1 MEHGFQSEDSTV
13 AVFACEAPHN
23 IMYHAGEPRD
33 FLMVLADTM
42 STLGNVQMYVMGE
55 TLVVLGPE
63 HARMLHA
70 DGWRKRDIR
79 QFLFEHARQP
89 VARLKHGGPPQ
100 GDGRRELLWPKFVDP
115 HDDEQMVPVVRRPE
129 DIHLIVA
136 GGAGGPHST
145 CLPGWG
151 SRMAIRKI
159 AVPGGTRFRD
169 SRGGENP

>member
-1 MEHGFQSEDSTV
+1 
-13 AVFACEAPHN
+13 
-23 IMYHAGEPRD
+23 
-33 FLMVLADTM
+33 M

-63 HARMLHA
+63 HARMLHQ

-115 HDDEQMVPVVRRPE
+115 QDDAQMVPVVRRPE

-136 GGAGGPHST
+136 GGRWWPSFGLSPRLGIANGHEKDCKPRRVAWYR
-145 CLPGWG
+145 CLLN
-151 SRMAIRKI
+151 
-159 AVPGGTRFRD
+159 RFKN
-169 SRGGENP
+169 SCANGA